1 MKESGNRAPGTRY
14 PLRAVMR
21 RTGLSA
27 DVIRAWERRYG
38 AVQPTRSNGR
48 QRLYTEDDVVRLSL
62 LQRAT
67 SAGHSIGEIANLD
80 ADALKALI
88 GQGLTRE
95 VERGDLAASVLEQS
109 LAATEA
115 FDGAT
120 LEQILKRVML
130 SLGAE
135 RFVDE
140 IAGAFLREVG
150 DRWHAGTLSPAHEHL
165 ASHVVRRVLE
175 WLGDAYDPGPTA
187 PRIVVATPAG
197 EMHELGAMVVAAA
210 ALSEGWRTVYLGPNL
225 PADEIATAAERSG
238 AALVALSVVYADD
251 NRTAEEVRKT
261 ARALPNTVSLL
272 LGGAAAEKLDLA
284 GRRTHVQVISDV
296 AGFRRE
302 LRERMLRRLSSTS
315 K

>member
-1 MKESGNRAPGTRY
+1 
-14 PLRAVMR
+14 MR

-38 AVQPTRSNGR
+38 AVTPTRSDGR

-67 SAGHSIGEIANLD
+67 SAGHSIGEIATLD

-88 GQGLTRE
+88 GQGLARAVDGHE
-95 VERGDLAASVLEQS
+95 HVASVLQDS

-115 FDGAT
+115 FDGGA
-120 LEQILKRVML
+120 LEQTLKRVVL

-140 IAGAFLREVG
+140 IAGAFLREIG

-165 ASHVVRRVLE
+165 ASHVVRRVLA
-175 WLGDAYDPGPTA
+175 WLGDAYDPGPLA

-210 ALSEGWRTVYLGPNL
+210 ALSEGWKTIYLGPDL
-225 PADEIATAAERSG
+225 PAEEIATAAERSS
-238 AALVALSVVYADD
+238 AQLVALSVVYADD
-251 NRTAEEVRKT
+251 HRTAEEVRK
-261 ARALPNTVSLL
+261 AVRAVPKHVGVLV
-272 LGGAAAEKLDLA
+272 GGAAAEKLDIA
-284 GRRTHVQVISDV
+284 GWRADVQVIGDV
-296 AGFRRE
+296 VGFRRE
-302 LRERMLRRLSSTS
+302 LRARMQRKVGREGSE
-315 K
+315 